1 MSDVLRN
8 FIGGAWQAGATDIE
22 NRNPSDL
29 SDLVGRYA
37 QADRAE
43 AEAAIAAAREA
54 AETWA
59 KSGLETRYKVLMAI
73 GEELIARSG
82 ELGELLSR
90 EEGKPRAEGVGEVY
104 RSGQFF
110 TYYAAE
116 ALRQIGD
123 TADSVRPGIEI
134 DVRREPL
141 GVVAVISPWN
151 FPMATAAWKIAPALA
166 FGNAVIW
173 KPANVTPASAWALAE
188 IISRQADLPAGAF
201 NLVMG
206 SGGAVGQ
213 GLIES
218 PDVDA
223 VTFTGSLGVGRRIA
237 QACAQNLTKVQLEMG
252 SKNALVV
259 MDDADLDVA
268 VAAAL
273 NGAFGGSGQKCTASS
288 RLIVHRAVHDEFV
301 DKMTAGMQ
309 ALKVGHA
316 LAEGTQI
323 GPVVDAGQLDSNLAY
338 LELAKSEGCSHVS
351 GGERL
356 ALETEGYYLTPALFT
371 GTRND
376 MRVNREEMFAP
387 IACVIEA
394 GGYDEALAI
403 ANDTEFGLTAGI
415 VTRSLARA
423 NHFRRNV
430 KTGCVMVNLPTAG
443 TDYHVPFGGRG
454 NSSYGSREQG
464 RYAVEF
470 YTQVKTAYIA
480 AGAP

>member
-1 MSDVLRN
+1 MSDTLGN
-8 FIGGAWQAGATDIE
+8 FIGGAWRAGASDIE

-29 SDLVGRYA
+29 SDLIGRYA
-37 QADRAE
+37 QADRDQ
-43 AEAAIAAAREA
+43 AEAAIAAARGG
-54 AETWA
+54 AETWSA
-59 KSGLETRYKVLMAI
+59 SGLETRYKVLMAI
-73 GEELIARSG
+73 GEELIARSA
-82 ELGELLSR
+82 ELGEQLSR
-90 EEGKPRAEGVGEVY
+90 EEGKPRAEGVGEVC

-166 FGNAVIW
+166 FGNAAIW

-188 IISRQADLPAGAF
+188 IISRQTDLPAGAF

-213 GLIES
+213 ALIES
-218 PDVDA
+218 PDIDA

-259 MDDADLDVA
+259 MDDADLDLA

-288 RLIVHRAVHDEFV
+288 RLIVHRAVPDAFV
-301 DKMTAGMQ
+301 EKMTAGMK

-338 LELAKSEGCSHVS
+338 LELARNEGCTHVW

-356 ALETEGYYLTPALFT
+356 AQETEGYYLSPALFT

-394 GGYDEALAI
+394 GDYHEALAL

-415 VTRSLARA
+415 VTTSLARA
-423 NHFRRNV
+423 THFRRNV